1 MTDSQNPGQDRSPA
15 RSYGGGDP
23 SSTMRPSSGGPS
35 RVEPRS
41 YASSTAAV
49 RTPAGS
55 SSPPDVS
62 SDSLG
67 RTGVGSGTGVGAG
80 AGPGTSTGGGPG
92 SSFAGRLDTSSVGRT
107 FARVGSALTN
117 AASGRPVSPGQ
128 VKVRKARLRIARVD
142 PWSVMKV
149 SFVLSIALG
158 IVTLVATAVVWNVLK
173 SLGVF
178 DSLNKTVGDLTSS
191 GNGTSTSSFN
201 LMSYLSFTHVEGYA
215 LILVLVDIVLVT
227 ALATLGSY
235 LYNLA
240 SGFVGGFEVTL
251 AEDQ

>member
-1 MTDSQNPGQDRSPA
+1 
-15 RSYGGGDP
+15 
-23 SSTMRPSSGGPS
+23 MRPSGGPS

-49 RTPAGS
+49 RTPAGP

-67 RTGVGSGTGVGAG
+67 RTGTGMGTGS
-80 AGPGTSTGGGPG
+80 GPGTSTGGPG

-201 LMSYLSFTHVEGYA
+201 LMTYLSFTHVEGYA

>member
-1 MTDSQNPGQDRSPA
+1 MTDSQNPGQDRSSS

-23 SSTMRPSSGGPS
+23 SSSMRPSGGPA

-49 RTPAGS
+49 RTPAGP
-55 SSPPDVS
+55 SSPPDAS
-62 SDSLG
+62 ADSLG
-67 RTGVGSGTGVGAG
+67 RTGTGIGTGTGPGSGA
-80 AGPGTSTGGGPG
+80 STGGPG
-92 SSFAGRLDTSSVGRT
+92 SSFVGRLDTSSVGRT

-191 GNGTSTSSFN
+191 GNGSSTSSFN